1 MFSLPVSVVTVQG
14 DREESPAAG
23 MDDYVTKPFRVDAR
37 VQALL
42 AAEAGGAA

>member
-1 MFSLPVSVVTVQG
+1 MFNLPVGVVTVQG

-37 VQALL
+37 MQALL